1 MKVKD
6 LLNYLI
12 EYEKEGFSLNDEI
25 KVRMF
30 KSNGS
35 DYADF
40 KKFELS
46 YLGSS
51 VDRNYPVHILIQEDE
66 ADHWEWEK

>member
-30 KSNGS
+30 KSNGA

-40 KKFELS
+40 KKIELS
-46 YLGSS
+46 YLGG
-51 VDRNYPVHILIQEDE
+51 DYPVHILIQEDE

>member
-30 KSNGS
+30 KSDS
-35 DYADF
+35 DGHADF

-46 YLGSS
+46 YLGG
-51 VDRNYPVHILIQEDE
+51 DYPVHILIREDE
-66 ADHWEWEK
+66 ADHWTWEK

>member
-30 KSNGS
+30 KSNGA

-40 KKFELS
+40 KK
-46 YLGSS
+46 
-51 VDRNYPVHILIQEDE
+51 I
-66 ADHWEWEK
+66 

>member
-1 MKVKD
+1 MKVRD
-6 LLNYLI
+6 LLNYII

-30 KSNGS
+30 KSNGE

-40 KKFELS
+40 KDFNLS
-46 YLGSS
+46 YLGS
-51 VDRNYPVHILIQEDE
+51 NYPVHILIQEDE

>member
-30 KSNGS
+30 KSDS
-35 DYADF
+35 DDHADF

-46 YLGSS
+46 YLGG
-51 VDRNYPVHILIQEDE
+51 DYPVHILIQEDE